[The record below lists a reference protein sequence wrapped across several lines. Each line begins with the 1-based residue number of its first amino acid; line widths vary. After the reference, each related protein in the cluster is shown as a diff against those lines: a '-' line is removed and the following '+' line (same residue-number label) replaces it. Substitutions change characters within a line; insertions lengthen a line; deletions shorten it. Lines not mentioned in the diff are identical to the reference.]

1 VEAFESKKSERHV
14 TTQMIEE
21 QLIREQELTW
31 AFAAPWIFAVALVV
45 VMLFPMFR
53 IWLLS
58 LLAMLAGPAVIV
70 GILVGI
76 LVLRERTGWM
86 LRKAQAIKNQAQ
98 GGNDVR

>member
-1 VEAFESKKSERHV
+1 MEEEYKSQKSQRHV

-21 QLIREQELTW
+21 QLIREQDLTW
-31 AFAAPWIFAVALVV
+31 TSATPWVSAILLVII
-45 VMLFPMFR
+45 MSLPMFR

-70 GILVGI
+70 GIIIGI
-76 LVLRERTGWM
+76 LVLKERTGWM
-86 LRKAQAIKNQAQ
+86 LRKAQAARNT

>member
-1 VEAFESKKSERHV
+1 METFESKKSNRHV
-14 TTQMIEE
+14 TVQLLEE

-31 AFAAPWIFAVALVV
+31 TSASPWIFAIALVLI
-45 VMLFPMFR
+45 MSLPMFR

-58 LLAMLAGPAVIV
+58 ILAMLAGPAVIV

-76 LVLRERTGWM
+76 LVLRERAGWM
-86 LRKAQAIKNQAQ
+86 LRKAQAARNQA

>member
-1 VEAFESKKSERHV
+1 METFESKKSQRHV
-14 TTQMIEE
+14 TVQQIEE

-31 AFAAPWIFAVALVV
+31 TSAAPWIFAVVLVL
-45 VMLFPMFR
+45 VMSMPMIR

-70 GILVGI
+70 GVIVGI
-76 LVLRERTGWM
+76 LVLKERAGWM
-86 LRKAQAIKNQAQ
+86 LRRAQAARNA